1 MGSHLNLLSLLL
13 LLLLQDRDDGWR
25 WQRQRA
31 AAQRQSKRRLQRC
44 TTADNREASRL
55 HLCAT
60 PALLHMGPDARAAA
74 RSRPLLEAL
83 DELARLC
90 RRPAAVRSAGVH
102 DGTLRLLSLERLRFR
117 QRAVLADRKVRSPN
131 VKGRGASPATPW
143 YVPTIVAFG

>member
-1 MGSHLNLLSLLL
+1 MGSHLKLLSLLLLLLL

-44 TTADNREASRL
+44 TTADNREALRL
-55 HLCAT
+55 QLCAT
-60 PALLHMGPDARAAA
+60 PALLHMDARAAA

-102 DGTLRLLSLERLRFR
+102 DGTLRLLGVWTLGAAFLRRLGY
-117 QRAVLADRKVRSPN
+117 RK
-131 VKGRGASPATPW
+131 
-143 YVPTIVAFG
+143 